1 MFTADFMQFPERGAE
16 HERQSDT
23 NLYSIYHA
31 RRRTSW
37 HAVNFQPRIFS
48 MSKDFGD
55 EIDWESDSG
64 RDPDY
69 VSVYK
74 TVVEFV
80 LGGR

>member
-1 MFTADFMQFPERGAE
+1 
-16 HERQSDT
+16 
-23 NLYSIYHA
+23 
-31 RRRTSW
+31 
-37 HAVNFQPRIFS
+37 